1 MEVKNKTRLAND
13 KHYSEFRRANLAY
26 YQNVERML
34 ARDFMP
40 LHDNREYAKI
50 LKDTV
55 KDTSGVRSAEFQGGL
70 KLSVARMQA
79 IGSATISLKAGS
91 KIIFYLSAA
100 EAMGNVYKASQ
111 TGDAEYTFKVTAVEA
126 ATLGGGL
133 AGGSAGAAVGGAVG
147 SQIGIV
153 LAPFSGGLSIPV
165 LGVAGAVIGGV
176 YGGIKGTFITNEIAK
191 KHIVKICD

>member
-1 MEVKNKTRLAND
+1 
-13 KHYSEFRRANLAY
+13 
-26 YQNVERML
+26 
-34 ARDFMP
+34 
-40 LHDNREYAKI
+40 
-50 LKDTV
+50 
-55 KDTSGVRSAEFQGGL
+55 
-70 KLSVARMQA
+70 
-79 IGSATISLKAGS
+79 
-91 KIIFYLSAA
+91 
-100 EAMGNVYKASQ
+100 MGNVYKASQ